1 MAFAEH
7 GGGVIAALSAALALI
22 LPVDCAGCGT
32 PDSSLCETCAEILAA
47 PRPRRHVL
55 ASGLVVH
62 AAFDFA
68 DRPARALRALKEE
81 GRTGLVRP
89 FSMALAAVAAV
100 GFPDATEVAFIPIP
114 TSAAAFRR
122 RGHRVVEAI
131 LGRSSLPALAVLR
144 RVRSTR
150 DQRELGR
157 AERAQNVAGSLRA
170 TRRLDGRRVV
180 IVDDVVTTGATVGEA
195 ARALREVGAQ
205 VMGVACVAHTRRTGF
220 VRDTDMNPG

>member
-1 MAFAEH
+1 MPRARH
-7 GGGVIAALSAALALI
+7 RGQVIAALADALALI
-22 LPVDCAGCGT
+22 LPVDCAGCGAWDT
-32 PDSSLCETCAEILAA
+32 ALCETCAGILAS
-47 PRPRRHVL
+47 PRPRRHEL

-81 GRTGLVRP
+81 GRTSLVRP
-89 FSMALAAVAAV
+89 FSAALAATARAGV
-100 GFPDATEVAFIPIP
+100 PDAEAVFVPMP

-131 LGRSSLPALAVLR
+131 LARSGLPALAVLR
-144 RVRSTR
+144 RTRSTR

-157 AERAQNVAGSLRA
+157 AERAHNVAGSLSAR
-170 TRRLDGRRVV
+170 RRLDGRRVV
-180 IVDDVVTTGATVGEA
+180 IVDDVVTTGASVGEA
-195 ARALREVGAQ
+195 ARALREAGAD
-205 VMGVACVAHTRRTGF
+205 VIGVASVAHTRRSGF

>member
-1 MAFAEH
+1 M
-7 GGGVIAALSAALALI
+7 IAALSDALALI

-32 PDSSLCETCAEILAA
+32 PDRALCETCTELLAA
-47 PRPRRHVL
+47 PRPMRHVL

-81 GRTGLVRP
+81 GRTSLVRP
-89 FSMALAAVAAV
+89 FSAALAAAAHA
-100 GFPDATEVAFIPIP
+100 GFPDAGVLFVPMP

-122 RGHRVVEAI
+122 RGHRVVEEI
-131 LGRSSLPALAVLR
+131 LGRSGLPALAVLR
-144 RVRSTR
+144 RIRSTR

-157 AERAQNVAGSLRA
+157 TERAQNVAGSLRA
-170 TRRLDGRRVV
+170 RRRLDGRRIV
-180 IVDDVVTTGATVGEA
+180 IVDDVVTTGASVGEA
-195 ARALREVGAQ
+195 ARALRQAGAD
-205 VMGVACVAHTRRTGF
+205 VMGVACVAHTRRLGF